1 MKNFTTVLS
10 SKFVRSLT
18 LLFAT
23 VGVLSVTSC
32 KKEEQVVNS
41 ISYFRI
47 INASPTLGTFDAYIN
62 SQKSNTAP
70 LPFGGTIRY
79 VQPTS
84 GQCDVKFTVANDVTD
99 VLLTKSVTLTTNLA
113 YSYYLIGKG
122 TSLDGL
128 LITDVMSNTAADKA
142 YVKFINLSPDAP
154 ELSLNVLGGASL
166 ATNKAYK
173 ATSEFVAVD
182 VKTQSFEIKNA
193 AGVVQTTL
201 LDEPIQGGRY
211 YTIIARGL
219 LTASD
224 NDRRFSAQAIIN
236 Q

>member
-18 LLFAT
+18 LLFVA
-23 VGVLSVTSC
+23 VSMLAIISC

-47 INASPTLGTFDAYIN
+47 INASPTLATVDAYIN
-62 SQKSNTAP
+62 SQKSNTAA

-99 VLLTKSVTLTTNLA
+99 VLLNKSVTLTTNSA

-122 TSLDGL
+122 ANLDGL
-128 LITDVMSNTAADKA
+128 LITDVMTNTATDKA

-154 ELSLNVLGGASL
+154 ELSLTVLGGASL
-166 ATNKAYK
+166 ATSKAYK
-173 ATSEFVAVD
+173 ASSEFVAVD
-182 VKTQSFEIKNA
+182 VKTQSFEIKNN

-201 LDEPIQGGRY
+201 LDEQIQGGRY

-219 LTASD
+219 KTPGN
-224 NDRRFSAQAIIN
+224 NDQAFSAQAIIN

>member
-18 LLFAT
+18 LLFVA
-23 VGVLSVTSC
+23 VSMLAVTSC
-32 KKEEQVVNS
+32 KKEEPVVTS
-41 ISYFRI
+41 IAYFRV

-62 SQKSNTAP
+62 GQKANTAA
-70 LPFGGTIRY
+70 LPFGGTIKY

-84 GQCDVKFTVANDVTD
+84 GQCDVKFTIANDVD
-99 VLLTKSVTLTTNLA
+99 AVLTKSVTLTTNLA

-122 TSLDGL
+122 ASLDGL
-128 LITDVMSNTAADKA
+128 LITDVMSNTATDKA

-154 ELSLNVLGGASL
+154 ELSLNVLGGAIL

-173 ATSEFVAVD
+173 ASSEFIAVD

-211 YTIIARGL
+211 YTIIARGFK
-219 LTASD
+219 TPGN
-224 NDRRFSAQAIIN
+224 NDQAFSAQAIIN

>member
-10 SKFVRSLT
+10 SKFVRSFT
-18 LLFAT
+18 LLFVA
-23 VGVLSVTSC
+23 VSMFAVTSC
-32 KKEEQVVNS
+32 KKEEQVVTS
-41 ISYFRI
+41 IAYFRI

-62 SQKSNTAP
+62 GQKANTAA

-79 VQPTS
+79 VQPAS
-84 GQCDVKFTVANDVTD
+84 GQTDLKFTIANDLDAV
-99 VLLTKSVTLTTNLA
+99 LTKSVTLTTNLA

-122 TSLDGL
+122 ASLDGL
-128 LITDVMSNTAADKA
+128 LITDLMPTTATDKA

-173 ATSEFVAVD
+173 ATSEFIAVD
-182 VKTQSFEIKNA
+182 VKTQSFEIKDGTGA
-193 AGVVQTTL
+193 VMATL

-224 NDRRFSAQAIIN
+224 NDRRFSAQAIVN